1 MILIIPGNPKAQP
14 RPQFR
19 RFGNFV
25 STYDPAKP
33 NKDIIKQYISLVYK
47 NKLKKIKEPILFK
60 LTAFMPIPKSLSL
73 KKSKELIGQYHT
85 KKPDIDN
92 IYKFV
97 SDLLNGIMYEDDS
110 QISKIICEKVYD
122 LNPRVEIEITCL
134 EKS

>member
-25 STYDPAKP
+25 NTYDPAS
-33 NKDIIKQYISLVYK
+33 KDKEVIKQYILLQYR
-47 NKLKKIKEPILFK
+47 NKLKHIKPPIEFK
-60 LTAFMPIPKSLSL
+60 LVAYMPIPKSLSL
-73 KKSKELIGQYHT
+73 KKRNELVGKYHVS
-85 KKPDIDN
+85 KPDIDN
-92 IYKFV
+92 CYKTY

-110 QISKIICEKVYD
+110 NISKIICEKVYD